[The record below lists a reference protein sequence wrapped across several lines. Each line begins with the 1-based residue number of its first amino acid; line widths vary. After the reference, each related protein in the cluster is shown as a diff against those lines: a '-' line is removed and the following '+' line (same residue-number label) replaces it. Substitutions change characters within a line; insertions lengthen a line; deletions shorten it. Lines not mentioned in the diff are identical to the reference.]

1 MTEVENQRQTIRR
14 CNIAGFG
21 LMLLLFGGFG
31 GWAATAE
38 MAGAVIA
45 PGTIV
50 VESSVKKVQ
59 HPTGGVVDQ
68 ILVKEGDVVKAG
80 QVLIRLNP
88 TLTKASRGIVTS
100 QREELSARLARLI
113 AETSGAAKITFSD
126 DLIKRKTEPLV
137 ATAIKGETNLF
148 NARRAALN
156 HQEDQ
161 LRQRISQTEEEIKGL
176 SAQVA
181 ANDEQLSYITKE
193 LDGLADLFKRKLV
206 TTVRYNQLRRS
217 KAELSGQRGSLVAS
231 IARARGRI
239 SEYKIQIMQLQQT
252 FKSDALKEL
261 REVQGKL
268 SETKEKVV
276 AADDKYD
283 RLNIR
288 APQDGVV
295 KDLAVRTVGGVVGPG
310 DTVMQ
315 IVPQDDNVVVDAKVQ
330 PRDIDQVNL
339 DAKVHVRILAGN
351 QRTNRDLEGVLIRKG
366 ADLEHDQK
374 GENGYYL
381 VRIKL
386 AHVRAR
392 KAGDLTLV
400 PGMPAET
407 FIKTQE
413 RTPLQ
418 YLMKPLVDQFSRA
431 FRER

>member
-1 MTEVENQRQTIRR
+1 
-14 CNIAGFG
+14 
-21 LMLLLFGGFG
+21 
-31 GWAATAE
+31 
-38 MAGAVIA
+38 
-45 PGTIV
+45 
-50 VESSVKKVQ
+50 VQ

-113 AETSGAAKITFSD
+113 AETSDAATITFPD
-126 DLIKRKTEPLV
+126 DLIGRKAEPLV
-137 ATAIKGETNLF
+137 AAALKGEINLF
-148 NARRAALN
+148 NARRSALN
-156 HQEDQ
+156 HQEGQ
-161 LRQRISQTEEEIKGL
+161 LRQRISQTEEEIKGF
-176 SAQVA
+176 SAQIA

-193 LDGLADLFKRKLV
+193 LDSLADLFKRKLV

-217 KAELSGQRGSLVAS
+217 KAELSGKRGSLVAS
-231 IARARGRI
+231 IAGARGRI
-239 SEYKIQIMQLQQT
+239 SEYKLKIMQLQQT

-295 KDLAVRTVGGVVGPG
+295 KDLVIRTVGGVVEPG
-310 DTVMQ
+310 QTVMQ
-315 IVPQDDNVVVDAKVQ
+315 IVPQDDNVVLDAKVQ
-330 PRDIDQVNL
+330 PRDIDQVKL
-339 DAKVHVRILAGN
+339 DAKVHVHVLAGN
-351 QRTNRDLEGVLIRKG
+351 QRTNRDLEGIIIRKG
-366 ADLEHDQK
+366 ADLDHDK
-374 GENGYYL
+374 KSDKGYYL

-386 AHVRAR
+386 ARVRAR

-400 PGMPAET
+400 PGMPAEA
-407 FIKTQE
+407 FIKTRE

-418 YLMKPLVDQFSRA
+418 YLMKPLVDQFARA